1 MRLRMQLHQAPRR
14 KQAGFSVI
22 EVLLV
27 VLVVVVLAA
36 TGFVVYQRHQTNSAK
51 DRAAA
56 NTTQTNT
63 QPQNTTSTQPAQ
75 TTTQYLTIK
84 EWGVRAPYSGSLKL
98 IYTMSA
104 DSRTATF
111 SSDELTAL
119 STDCT
124 GRGGFITRWAST
136 DQVSEGPADAS
147 TPTAASYFAQAAPS
161 TYAHI
166 GNYYYTFAHDQ
177 AACGDLNTTAALQS
191 QTNDAV
197 KALVANL
204 QAIPN

>member
-1 MRLRMQLHQAPRR
+1 MQLHQAPRR

-124 GRGGFITRWAST
+124 GRGGSITRWAST